1 MASPSVNSSV
11 PVAIPRLLSVVTLPT
26 HVEPITQLEIA
37 ALLSLQN
44 RARQLAE
51 QVAAAEKSLKTRLE
65 SHAAVEVGEHTAELS
80 TSSRR
85 TVAWREVA
93 ERLGDRLYGDGKG
106 AGYCDRVLQ
115 STHPSHTVN
124 LVAR

>member
-1 MASPSVNSSV
+1 MATQSVIHSVEQSKSSV
-11 PVAIPRLLSVVTLPT
+11 VSFPVPE
-26 HVEPITQLEIA
+26 VEPITQLEIA
-37 ALLSLQN
+37 ALLSLRN

-51 QVAAAEKSLKTRLE
+51 QVSSAETSIRTRLE
-65 SHAAVEVGEHTAELS
+65 SHAAVEVGDHTAELT

-106 AGYCDRVLQ
+106 EGYCDRVLQ
-115 STHPSHTVN
+115 STRPSSTVH
-124 LVAR
+124 LTVR